1 MIKLT
6 NRQQFNT
13 LCILSNHGN
22 DIKTYKTQ
30 VEHRA
35 AGKVK
40 NGVRSFRYIWMS
52 ACGEV
57 VKFSARNVYS
67 GEEQGEPDVF
77 AGYVIRL

>member
-13 LCILSNHGN
+13 SCILSNHGN
-22 DIKTYKTQ
+22 DIKTFKTQ

-40 NGVRSFRYIWMS
+40 NGVRSFRYK
-52 ACGEV
+52 V
-57 VKFSARNVYS
+57 VLLRV
-67 GEEQGEPDVF
+67 V
-77 AGYVIRL
+77 